1 MSKIYNNF
9 NKKAKV
15 ETSSLLL
22 QVFFMTLGI
31 IVLITFIK
39 IIFLFLNLDSNTN
52 DKISEQNANSITEF
66 TEYFSTG
73 KYDTVTECYSTLK
86 LDSIENFQSY
96 DDKNK
101 DNFFLVL
108 TPKSIYRINLNKKEK
123 FLLTQDLSLGKKI
136 SEFEKEITLKKDVT
150 DHGNLISIYGSGSY
164 DNFITL
170 KDLEN
175 NFYILEPIFQEGL
188 VDKVIGEVKNKFK
201 IQIIETVTE
210 TIGATGPGRFTQD
223 FYHNVTKEIEGGK
236 MVYDK
241 NKNILFFTKGD
252 VSNIIVSQNLCA
264 YKHFLS
270 IDRDK
275 GYKKN
280 LGRNIDYINN
290 EIFFKIF
297 LDDVE
302 HTDSFR
308 WLNGPIC
315 ESENKTVSCNKLFGN
330 NIQEYTYLEFIDT
343 FKQYSIDKF
352 KNDITD
358 MKRKISFRKLSIK
371 EIKNKNEYLDLNYLF
386 QIPLKKY

>member
-136 SEFEKEITLKKDVT
+136 
-150 DHGNLISIYGSGSY
+150 
-164 DNFITL
+164 
-170 KDLEN
+170 
-175 NFYILEPIFQEGL
+175 
-188 VDKVIGEVKNKFK
+188 
-201 IQIIETVTE
+201 
-210 TIGATGPGRFTQD
+210 
-223 FYHNVTKEIEGGK
+223 
-236 MVYDK
+236 
-241 NKNILFFTKGD
+241 
-252 VSNIIVSQNLCA
+252 
-264 YKHFLS
+264 
-270 IDRDK
+270 
-275 GYKKN
+275 
-280 LGRNIDYINN
+280 
-290 EIFFKIF
+290 
-297 LDDVE
+297 
-302 HTDSFR
+302 
-308 WLNGPIC
+308 
-315 ESENKTVSCNKLFGN
+315 
-330 NIQEYTYLEFIDT
+330 
-343 FKQYSIDKF
+343 
-352 KNDITD
+352 
-358 MKRKISFRKLSIK
+358 
-371 EIKNKNEYLDLNYLF
+371 
-386 QIPLKKY
+386 